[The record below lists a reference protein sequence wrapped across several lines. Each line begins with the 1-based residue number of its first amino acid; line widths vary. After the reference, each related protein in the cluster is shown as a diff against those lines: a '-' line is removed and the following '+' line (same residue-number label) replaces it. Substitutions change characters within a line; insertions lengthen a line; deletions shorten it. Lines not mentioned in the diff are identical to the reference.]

1 MVDKGGRRKKTGG
14 SKSFQITVSA
24 FAFAYLGYLART
36 TNMGDGSENGVA
48 ASILGRELE
57 RMRLS
62 GDYLKDIP
70 PPDLSGDDDIAQEQA
85 PEDGDPS

>member
-1 MVDKGGRRKKTGG
+1 MADKGGRRQKTGG
-14 SKSFQITVSA
+14 SKSFQITLSA
-24 FAFAYLGYLART
+24 FAYAYLGYLART

-48 ASILGRELE
+48 AFILGRELE

-70 PPDLSGDDDIAQEQA
+70 PTGPASPDE
-85 PEDGDPS
+85 